1 MPDFAAR
8 RTMMVDTQVRPA
20 DVTRFPVIEAL
31 LHVPREQFVPESRR
45 EAAYLGENVMIAPG
59 RVLLEPRTF
68 AKFLEGLD
76 IRPGERVLEVGCG
89 LGYGAAVMDR
99 LGARVVGV
107 EEDPAL
113 AAEAAARLAAQA
125 AAGAQVHQGPLTE
138 GAPAGAPYDVI
149 LIEGAVEVVPPA
161 ILAQL
166 AEDGRIGALFAEDAL
181 GIARIGRKEG
191 GQVHW
196 RYAFNAGAPVLPG
209 FGRAADF
216 VL

>member
-20 DVTRFPVIEAL
+20 DVTRFPLIEAL
-31 LHVPREQFVPESRR
+31 LHVPRELFVPASHQ
-45 EAAYLGENVMIAPG
+45 EAAYLGENVPIGPG

-68 AKFLEGLD
+68 AKLLEGLD
-76 IRPGERVLEVGCG
+76 IQPGERVLDLGCG
-89 LGYGAAVMDR
+89 LGYGAAVLDR
-99 LGARVVGV
+99 LGAQVTGV
-107 EEDPAL
+107 EDDPAR
-113 AAEAAARLAAQA
+113 AAEAASLLAAQGS
-125 AAGAQVHQGPLTE
+125 AGARIHQGPLTE
-138 GAPAGAPYDVI
+138 GATEGAPFDAIV
-149 LIEGAVEVVPPA
+149 IEGAVELVPPP

-166 AEDGRIGALFAEDAL
+166 AEGGRIGALFSEGAL

-191 GQVHW
+191 GQVNW